1 VPFKNTDIAVR
12 TSDGRNITLLEDLV
26 YVTDA
31 GETITVPIGA
41 TADGCST
48 PREVWNLLPPFG
60 QYWMAAVLH
69 DFLYRK
75 TARPQA
81 ECDLL
86 FLEAMKS
93 LDVDLLVRETI
104 YEGVHLGGSWAFND
118 DRRLKLQ
125 ALAARH
131 RV

>member
-1 VPFKNTDIAVR
+1 MPFKNTDLAVR
-12 TSDGRNITLLEDLV
+12 TSDGRNIVLLEDLV
-26 YVTDA
+26 YVTEA
-31 GETITVPIGA
+31 GETIIVPVGS

-60 QYWMAAVLH
+60 QYWLAAVLH

-75 TARPQA
+75 TTRTQA

-93 LDVDLLVRETI
+93 LDVDLLIRETI